1 MSKILVIEDD
11 ATILEGINDTL
22 RFHGYSVL
30 EALNGQEGLKI
41 AQKEHPDLIILDI
54 MLPDHDGFEIL
65 KKIRETDREIPI
77 IMLTA
82 RSQESDKL
90 LGFELGADDYVTKPF
105 SVKVLM
111 ARIKAVLKRSG
122 SRKSQEKELV
132 IGDAVINLKNFEI
145 HKKGETFQ
153 LSPKECHILKLLVQH
168 PEEVITRERIIDEV
182 WGEDYFPS
190 PRTIDNFILKLRT
203 KIEDDPRNPDHILT
217 VHGAGYKLKMTTL

>member
-11 ATILEGINDTL
+11 LTILEGINDTL
-22 RFHGYSVL
+22 KFHGYTVI
-30 EALNGQEGLKI
+30 EAHNGQNGLRL
-41 AQKEHPDLIILDI
+41 AREEQPDLIILDI

-65 KKIRETDREIPI
+65 KKIRETDRELPV

-82 RSQESDKL
+82 RSQETDKL

-122 SRKSQEKELV
+122 GRSNHDAPIR
-132 IGDAVINLKNFEI
+132 IGDAFINLKNFEI
-145 HKKGETFQ
+145 KKGGETFQ
-153 LSPKECHILKLLVQH
+153 LSPKECHILKLLAQN
-168 PEEVITRERIIDEV
+168 PNEVITRERIIDEV

-203 KIEDDPRNPDHILT
+203 KIEEDPKNPDHILT

>member
-22 RFHGYSVL
+22 KFHGHTVL
-30 EALNGQEGLKI
+30 EAQNGQQGLEI
-41 AQKEHPDLIILDI
+41 AHREQPDLLILDI
-54 MLPDHDGFEIL
+54 MLPDPDGFEIL
-65 KKIRETDREIPI
+65 KKIRETDRQLPI

-122 SRKSQEKELV
+122 SRRSQDTALT
-132 IGDAVINLKNFEI
+132 IGDADINLKNFEI
-145 HKKGETFQ
+145 QKGGHTFQ
-153 LSPKECHILKLLVQH
+153 LSPKECHILKLLIQH

-217 VHGAGYKLKMTTL
+217 VHGAGYKLKMTIL